1 MPDYESGGRG
11 FESLRARFFLST
23 TIAFTIV
30 LASLIG
36 GGRALAQE
44 LTPRSYAP
52 APIGANFLVAGYAIS
67 QGSVLTDPSLPVTN
81 VEASIDRSI
90 LGYAHTFGLG
100 KRTANIQVVLPYNAA
115 TFSGDVMEQSAS
127 VKKWGYGDLL
137 VRLGWNL
144 IGDPALK
151 PAQFARRKPSTTFG
165 ASLTVLAPTGA
176 YNPSRLIN
184 TGSNRWA
191 FFPEVGFEKPMKR
204 WFLDGSAGAW
214 LYTNNDNFLNGH
226 VRSQN
231 PVVDVQ
237 ALYGYEWR
245 PGLWVSA
252 GAVYYGGGQT
262 SVDGVPS
269 HNVLING
276 RYGLDFNAPISRAFS
291 AHLKWSTWLTATSGG
306 EFHSLALQLQY
317 RWFDR

>member
-1 MPDYESGGRG
+1 
-11 FESLRARFFLST
+11 L
-23 TIAFTIV
+23 V
-30 LASLIG
+30 G

-44 LTPRSYAP
+44 LTPRSYSAS
-52 APIGANFLVAGYAIS
+52 PIGVNFLVAGYTIS
-67 QGSVLTDPSLPVTN
+67 EGSVLTDPSLPVTN
-81 VEASIDRSI
+81 VEASLDRSI

-100 KRTANIQVVLPYNAA
+100 KSTANIQVVLPYNAA
-115 TFSGDVMEQSAS
+115 SFSGDIMEQSAS
-127 VKKWGYGDLL
+127 INKWGYGDLL

-144 IGDPALK
+144 IGNPALK

-191 FFPEVGFEKPMKR
+191 FLPEVGFEKPIKR

-214 LYTNNDNFLNGH
+214 LYTSNYNFLNGH

-245 PGLWVSA
+245 PGLYVSA

-262 SVDGVPS
+262 SVDDVPN

-306 EFHSLALQLQY
+306 EFHSLGFQLQY